1 MSAPPAENVLLI
13 YDLTTRRLL
22 RYVIPDFK
30 SQEDGQ
36 HNFHDVKLNEVM
48 MKVPLWLYAQ
58 WQADT
63 SDPVQNHAQ
72 RYVRGYV

>member
-1 MSAPPAENVLLI
+1 MSAPPAENILLI

-30 SQEDGQ
+30 HQEDGH

-72 RYVRGYV
+72 RHVRGYV